1 MQRVQHECQID
12 LKTREIFFLPNR
24 TLVQRLGKSLRKIFM
39 ASPRNPRALR
49 YLRNQSAIIYECRR
63 HTHDNKSIIHPFSIF
78 RYWWD
83 FLMVLNLVGSLLS
96 IPHQATFDM
105 SRSTTPS
112 WTFIKNVSLAI
123 DCIDVLLNFSTGYF
137 ARTRRTVEMRPRMI
151 AKRYVLTGTFIS
163 DVLGSLPT
171 DLLFITT
178 WKDWVVAREL
188 SSMIH
193 IFRIFSTR
201 VYVKRVAETYDV
213 PPSLTGIFTFIPIF
227 GISVHWLAC
236 ISWIVPVAKISLTT
250 VESPE
255 ETSSSWIN
263 THQLWNTDS
272 QVKYTMSLM
281 RSITILTR
289 SGFLSKEPVAD
300 EDQYIAMAIQILGT
314 LILCYVVSQVMLMF
328 KGGNS
333 SKLRYQAT
341 VAQLKQ
347 YMRHKHLERTVQK
360 RFLTYYEFR
369 YQQHFFRESEILN
382 TLSSQVKLEIGMHSC
397 RKLVENVTFFN
408 NLPVSLLTR
417 IVAQLKSEIFLT
429 NDVIVRAG
437 QTGDCMYFI
446 ATGTVAVYTDSGRE
460 ICHLEDGAHFGEIAL
475 VMADEKRVAN
485 VIAVE
490 TCELYRLE
498 RGDFIKTI
506 HPYPMLWDR
515 IKKIA
520 MERHEKTMILDTH

>member
-1 MQRVQHECQID
+1 
-12 LKTREIFFLPNR
+12 
-24 TLVQRLGKSLRKIFM
+24 M
-39 ASPRNPRALR
+39 ASPRNPRAVR

-83 FLMVLNLVGSLLS
+83 FLMLLNLVGSLLS
-96 IPHQATFDM
+96 IPHQASFDM
-105 SRSTTPS
+105 SRSLTPS
-112 WTFIKNVSLAI
+112 WTLIKNLSLTI
-123 DCIDVLLNFSTGYF
+123 DCIDILLNFSTGYF
-137 ARTRRTVEMRPRMI
+137 AWTRRTVEMRPKMI
-151 AKRYVLTGTFIS
+151 AKKYVLTGTFIP
-163 DVLGSLPT
+163 DFLGSLPT
-171 DLLFITT
+171 DLFFIPT
-178 WKDWVVAREL
+178 WNSWIVAREL
-188 SSMIH
+188 SSLIH

-201 VYVKRVAETYDV
+201 TYLKRVAEAYDV
-213 PPSLTGIFTFIPIF
+213 PPSLSSIFTFIPLF
-227 GISVHWLAC
+227 LISIHWLAC
-236 ISWIVPVAKISLTT
+236 ISWIIPVACISLTAIEHPD
-250 VESPE
+250 ES
-255 ETSSSWIN
+255 SSSWIF
-263 THQLWNTDS
+263 THGLWNTDD
-272 QVKYTMSLM
+272 QVKYTSSLM
-281 RSITILTR
+281 RAVTILTR
-289 SGFLSKEPVAD
+289 SGFLSKEPLAD
-300 EDQYIAMAIQILGT
+300 EDQYIAMIIQILGT
-314 LILCYVVSQVMLMF
+314 VTLCYVVSQVMLMF

-333 SKLRYQAT
+333 SKLKYQAT

-347 YMRHKHLERTVQK
+347 YMHHKQLEKNVQK
-360 RFLTYYEFR
+360 RFLTYYKFR

-382 TLSSQVKLEIGMHSC
+382 TLSSQVKLEIGMYLC

-437 QTGDCMYFI
+437 QIGDCMYFI
-446 ATGTVAVYTDSGRE
+446 ATGTVAIYTDSGRE

-475 VMADEKRVAN
+475 VMADERRVAN

-498 RGDFIKTI
+498 RADFIKTI

>member
-1 MQRVQHECQID
+1 MQRVQHDCQID
-12 LKTREIFFLPNR
+12 LKTNEIFFLPNR
-24 TLVQRLGKSLRKIFM
+24 TLLQRVGKSLRKILM
-39 ASPRNPRALR
+39 ASPGNPRALR

-96 IPHQATFDM
+96 IPHQSTFDM
-105 SRSTTPS
+105 ARSMTPS
-112 WTFIKNVSLAI
+112 WTFIKNFSLTI
-123 DCIDVLLNFSTGYF
+123 DCIDILLNFSTGYF
-137 ARTRRTVEMRPRMI
+137 ARTRRTVEMHPRMI
-151 AKRYVLTGTFIS
+151 AKRYILTGTFIP

-171 DLLFITT
+171 DVFFIPSWNDRT
-178 WKDWVVAREL
+178 VAREL

-193 IFRIFSTR
+193 ILRIFSTR
-201 VYVKRVAETYDV
+201 VYIKRVAETYDV
-213 PPSLTGIFTFIPIF
+213 AAGLTGIFTFIPLF
-227 GISVHWLAC
+227 VISVHWLAC
-236 ISWIVPVAKISLTT
+236 LSWIIPVAKISLTT
-250 VESPE
+250 PQPPE

-263 THQLWNTDS
+263 TQGLWNADS
-272 QVKYTMSLM
+272 QAKYAVALM
-281 RSITILTR
+281 RSVTILTR
-289 SGFLSKEPVAD
+289 SGFLSKEPIAD

-314 LILCYVVSQVMLMF
+314 VTLCYVVSQAMLMF

-333 SKLRYQAT
+333 SKLKYQAT

-347 YMRHKHLERTVQK
+347 YMRHKQLERNVQT

-437 QTGDCMYFI
+437 QSGDCMYFI
-446 ATGTVAVYTDSGRE
+446 ATGTVAIYTDSGRE

-475 VMADEKRVAN
+475 VMADERRVAN

-498 RGDFIKTI
+498 RADFIKTI